1 MRHRHEW
8 VRRGGLVLALALVA
22 GSCGDDDDQ
31 ARTVDVTTTTTGA
44 SEAPDGTA
52 TESAETAETATTTT
66 EASASSAMDSVVVTL
81 QDLPTGWTASTPED
95 DDEDDD
101 EICDG
106 QDPFNA
112 VEPVEEAESNFEQG
126 SFGPFLSSIAGRYAG
141 TDEAQGVLD
150 AVADAVDQC
159 QTFTDVDEDG
169 NETTYTFAALSFP
182 KLGDDTYAAR
192 LSATTPF
199 GPLALDFAFARDG
212 DAVVAI
218 INGGLGAADTALTE
232 SMLRLMVERL

>member
-1 MRHRHEW
+1 MRHRHGW
-8 VRRGGLVLALALVA
+8 VRHGALVLALALVA
-22 GSCGDDDDQ
+22 GACGDDDDQ
-31 ARTVDVTTTTTGA
+31 ARTVDVTTTTEA

-52 TESAETAETATTTT
+52 TESATTTT
-66 EASASSAMDSVVVTL
+66 EASAPSAMDSVVVTL

-126 SFGPFLSSIAGRYAG
+126 SFGPFVSSIAGRYAS
-141 TDEAQGVLD
+141 TDDAQGVLD

-218 INGGLGAADTALTE
+218 INGGFGAADTALTE